1 MQTNFLNATMKA
13 LLSILPCFM
22 VAAAFAQYPTDPK
35 PSAED
40 SLKLANYRTKV
51 AQTINSKPDSA
62 LFYIHQLKK
71 FSTEKGYRR
80 NLTDAD
86 YLFAHYFRRI
96 QNSDSAIFYF
106 KKQIATSKK
115 INYFRGMAQGYNGL
129 CRTYYL
135 IGEIDNSIRAGN
147 RAIEYTRK
155 FNDKGNFI
163 LADTQNALAIA
174 FSRQNKM
181 KEAIERLLFVDS
193 LHKAEPLREDIIA
206 AAYQSLGN
214 VYLELKEYD
223 AAEEYYLKANRQFE
237 KMAGGGTF
245 YFNTTNVFLGQ
256 VYFHKGQ
263 VEKADSL
270 LSKTL
275 LFYEQ
280 IKEERT
286 VAEISNY
293 LGLIHLKKGNLDS
306 AQRYFQN
313 ALNFQRKNDY
323 SLEAGQSAMQLGKL
337 NIEKGKPNLAIEY
350 LEQALTFNRDI
361 KNSTLNQNVYS
372 LLAVA
377 YAKQGNY
384 KAAFTNS
391 QLARKINDSIQQSQS
406 AEKIKEIEGIYQTE
420 SRDKEIALLTAEN
433 ELAEQQRKNQQY
445 LLWGILAIIAIVA
458 GFVFFQFRNRQK
470 TTKKL
475 QELDKAKS
483 TFFANI
489 SHEFRTP
496 LTLIKGP
503 LEDQLRSEKLEPS
516 ARKNLKSA
524 LRNSQRLK
532 DLVDQL
538 LALAKLE
545 SGSLKLNIQP
555 GNLPKFICAQAEVFS
570 FSCEERNIDLKM
582 EVTLDETEDW
592 FDQDI
597 VEKILYNL
605 IGNAIKYTPE
615 NGTIAVTGKRQAD
628 QFLIA
633 VANSGNHIP
642 LELQQKIFNR
652 FYQTDTKNPG
662 TGIGLALTK
671 DLTEIHKGKI
681 TVVSQKEGLT
691 EFTVLIPRTKGSF
704 QKDILFIPEIDA
716 PAPENNQTALVD
728 KEIIPPEE
736 APVILV
742 IDDSKDIRDYV
753 SSIFEGAYIIKTAAN
768 GKEGFSIAVET
779 IPDLVVSDIMM
790 PKEDGFTFTK
800 HLKEHPL
807 TSHIPVILLT
817 AKTQITSKLEG
828 LGIGADAY
836 VTKPFN
842 SQLLKATVENL
853 LENRRKLQERFSQEA
868 MLIAKEIAVSSE
880 DEKFLERLQKVLDTH
895 LTQPDFS
902 AEMFSA
908 EMGVSRMQL
917 YRKLKALTSQTP
929 SEFIRS
935 QRLKLAV
942 SLLRSNKIS
951 ISEIG
956 YTVGFNDP
964 SYFTKCFKQEFGC
977 SPSSFISR

>member
-1 MQTNFLNATMKA
+1 MKA
-13 LLSILPCFM
+13 LLAFLPWLLANVVFGQNPLDQKPT
-22 VAAAFAQYPTDPK
+22 AA
-35 PSAED
+35 D
-40 SLKLANYRTKV
+40 SVVLANYRNKV
-51 AQTINSKPDSA
+51 SQTINSQPDSA
-62 LFYIHQLKK
+62 LFYIRQLKQ
-71 FSTEKGYRR
+71 FSAKKNYLSS
-80 NLTDAD
+80 LTDAD
-86 YLFAHYFRRI
+86 YLYAHYFRRI
-96 QNSDSAIFYF
+96 QNSDSALFYF
-106 KKQIATSKK
+106 KKQIAASKK

-135 IGEIDNSIRAGN
+135 IGDMDQSIQAGN
-147 RAIEYTRK
+147 KAIALTKK
-155 FNDKGNFI
+155 FEDTGNFI

-174 FSRQNKM
+174 YSRQNKM
-181 KEAIERLLFVDS
+181 KEAIERLLLVDS
-193 LHKAEPLREDIIA
+193 LHKKQPLRPDIIA

-275 LFYEQ
+275 LFYDQ

-445 LLWGILAIIAIVA
+445 VLWGILAIIAIVA

-475 QELDKAKS
+475 RELDRAKS

-503 LEDQLRSEKLEPS
+503 IEDYLQSGKLELS
-516 ARKNLKSA
+516 ERKNLQSA
-524 LRNSQRLK
+524 LRNTQRLK

-545 SGSLKLNIQP
+545 SGSLKMNIQP
-555 GNLPKFICAQAEVFS
+555 ANLPDFITAQAEAFT
-570 FSCEERNIDLKM
+570 FSCGEKNIAFKI
-582 EVTLDETEDW
+582 EVETDTKEDW

-597 VEKILYNL
+597 LEKILYNL

-615 NGTIAVTGKRQAD
+615 NGRIILRGNRHGNRFV
-628 QFLIA
+628 IS
-633 VANSGNHIP
+633 VANSGNYIP
-642 LELQQKIFNR
+642 LQLQQKIFTR
-652 FYQTDTKNPG
+652 FYQSDCKNPG

-671 DLTEIHKGKI
+671 DLVAIHRGSI
-681 TVVSQKEGLT
+681 SVESEENGLT
-691 EFTVLIPRTKGSF
+691 EFTVELPRNKVAFENELI
-704 QKDILFIPEIDA
+704 FIPEN
-716 PAPENNQTALVD
+716 ENGISETNYPKPLIE
-728 KEIIPPEE
+728 KEIVAPEE
-736 APVILV
+736 APVLLV
-742 IDDSKDIRDYV
+742 IDDSQDIRDYLC
-753 SSIFEGAYIIKTAAN
+753 SIFEDAYVVKTAAN
-768 GKEGFSIAVET
+768 GKQGFALAVET
-779 IPDLVVSDIMM
+779 IPDIVISDVMM
-790 PKEDGFTFTK
+790 PEEDGFTFTK
-800 HLKEHPL
+800 HLKEHQL

-817 AKTQITSKLEG
+817 AKTQITSKLEAM
-828 LGIGADAY
+828 GIGADAY

-842 SQLLKATVENL
+842 SQLLKATAQNL
-853 LENRRKLQERFSQEA
+853 LDNRRKLQERFSQEA
-868 MLIAKEIAVSSE
+868 MVISKDIAVSSE
-880 DEKFLERLQKVLDTH
+880 DEKFFERMQKVLDAH

-977 SPSSFISR
+977 SPSHFISK